1 MRGCKTLE
9 RLDEELEELRFNKSV
24 IMNKEN
30 DDSKKRIMI
39 KAVED

>member
-1 MRGCKTLE
+1 MRRCKTLE

-24 IMNKEN
+24 IMNKES
-30 DDSKKRIMI
+30 DASKKRIMI